1 MIYITVYTIW
11 WVWHLVAPHLSNR
24 RSILG
29 TCADYGLSELLMLP
43 SDINSW
49 HWRYTLRVW
58 RLGEPKLW
66 DTELYLMNKSIYFQV
81 YHVICIYIY
90 IVCIYIYGIM
100 NSPLSGLKNKLENFI
115 AIYSNHM
122 SCNHQP
128 TAKNQI
134 ITTASRTIHYTD
146 PIGHQTLSIS
156 PIQSSQLSKHIK
168 TNHVTST
175 LRVRIYIYI
184 SLSCRYGSELLVS
197 VTTVNIIQ

>member
-1 MIYITVYTIW
+1 
-11 WVWHLVAPHLSNR
+11 
-24 RSILG
+24 
-29 TCADYGLSELLMLP
+29 
-43 SDINSW
+43 
-49 HWRYTLRVW
+49 
-58 RLGEPKLW
+58 
-66 DTELYLMNKSIYFQV
+66 
-81 YHVICIYIY
+81 
-90 IVCIYIYGIM
+90 M

-184 SLSCRYGSELLVS
+184 FLYHVGMDQNC
-197 VTTVNIIQ
+197 